1 MAETLLEGMELK
13 TETSDR
19 KGMFKMVDRR
29 QNLGVPMSLELPAG
43 RNHEAYVGKPHYI
56 HHDAITNRSG

>member
-19 KGMFKMVDRR
+19 KGMFKMVDEGRAWESPR
-29 QNLGVPMSLELPAG
+29 HWSSQQEGTMKHTWGNLIIFIMMP
-43 RNHEAYVGKPHYI
+43 
-56 HHDAITNRSG
+56 

>member
-1 MAETLLEGMELK
+1 MELK

-29 QNLGVPMSLELPAG
+29 QSLRVPKSLELPAG
-43 RNHEAYVGKPHYI
+43 GNHEAYLGKPHYI
-56 HHDAITNRSG
+56 HHDAIINRSG